1 MKSRP
6 ECIVCLFTQALN
18 TVKAVSDDPAVQLE
32 VLRRL
37 MSRVAGATLEQTPA
51 RLSRPAYEVVAEVT
65 GVSDPYRELKRESN
79 RLALQ
84 MLPLLTS
91 EVVRAPDPLEAALHA
106 AAAGNVIDLGIGGH
120 VFDIERDVTA
130 MMRQPF
136 AISDLHAF
144 RNELGPGKKILYLGD
159 NAGEIVFD
167 RLLVQEILR
176 TGTRVV
182 YTVKSGPMIND
193 ATMEDARD
201 SGMSE
206 LVEVIET
213 GSDHIGVNWDAVS
226 GAFRQ
231 AFETADAVL
240 SKGQGNFESCS
251 DIPGNIYFLLK
262 AKCRVVAEE
271 LGAAEGDVVF
281 KRRG

>member
-18 TVKAVSDDPAVQLE
+18 TVKVVSDDPAVQLE

-65 GVSDPYRELKRESN
+65 GVSDPYRELKQESN

-136 AISDLHAF
+136 AVSDLHAF
-144 RNELGPGKKILYLGD
+144 RNELGPGRKILYLGD

-201 SGMSE
+201 SGMSQ

-226 GAFRQ
+226 GAFRR

-251 DIPGNIYFLLK
+251 DTPGNIYFLLK

-271 LGAAEGDVVF
+271 LGAAEGDIVF